1 MSNEIIDRIYR
12 ALFVYTVGFQELMR
26 NSLPMSATNFGIISN
41 LWKVYA
47 LLLEH
52 SCESD
57 YKLLVGER
65 NAIINL

>member
-1 MSNEIIDRIYR
+1 MSNETINRIYR

-26 NSLPMSATNFGIISN
+26 NSLPVSANNFGIISN

-57 YKLLVGER
+57 YKLLVGEC
-65 NAIINL
+65 NPL